1 MELPRQVLFLTC
13 TIFFHLPAV
22 VHAAKNEEDLIEKFI
37 KNVNDKTYWRKHNFR
52 KNASLINVKATCISM
67 EMVQSP
73 IPERDWPLHIFLEF
87 TNSSG
92 GLEQYEVGVEKP
104 IGKPENTI
112 DMTFLAGGPYTE
124 YTGPEQSSDPEVLKK
139 LEKEFYEQSMKGK
152 LVGRTVEYTIKST
165 NSTLSILKKEKK
177 RR

>member
-73 IPERDWPLHIFLEF
+73 
-87 TNSSG
+87 
-92 GLEQYEVGVEKP
+92 
-104 IGKPENTI
+104 KPE
-112 DMTFLAGGPYTE
+112 
-124 YTGPEQSSDPEVLKK
+124 
-139 LEKEFYEQSMKGK
+139 KENNMK
-152 LVGRTVEYTIKST
+152 
-165 NSTLSILKKEKK
+165 
-177 RR
+177 